1 MTTKEKLELLWKYL
15 LLLVIAIGVFRFTAD
30 DYYNN
35 HDIML
40 FGDEDLSM
48 DVEVEKNIINGDTV
62 MTVMVNGK
70 EVDADEF
77 KMEGETMLW
86 MSKEGGKIKLH
97 FDNEDEDHKNRKVIT
112 KHIEIRT
119 NGDK

>member
-1 MTTKEKLELLWKYL
+1 MKTKEKLELLWKYL
-15 LLLVIAIGVFRFTAD
+15 LLLVLAIGVFRFTSN
-30 DYYNN
+30 DYNDHN
-35 HDIML
+35 VML
-40 FGDEDLSM
+40 FGDEDLAM

-77 KMEGETMLW
+77 KMEGETMQW
-86 MSKEGGKIKLH
+86 RSKDGGKIKLH

-112 KHIEIRT
+112 KHIQIKT
-119 NGDK
+119 NGNK